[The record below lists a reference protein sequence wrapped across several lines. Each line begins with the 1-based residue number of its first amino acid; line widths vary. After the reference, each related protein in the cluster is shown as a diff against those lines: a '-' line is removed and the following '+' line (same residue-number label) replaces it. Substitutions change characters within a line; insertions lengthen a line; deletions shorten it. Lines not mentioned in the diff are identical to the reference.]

1 MIRVR
6 FAPSPTGYL
15 HVGGARTALFDW
27 LFARKN
33 NGKFILRIEDTDTER
48 STQESEKTIIDDLK
62 WCGLDWDEGPDV
74 DGEYGPYRQSERV
87 KKGVYQKYAEKLINL
102 QKAYYAIYDKE
113 DAKKIVR
120 KTFSSEE
127 ANSYKEKGHSVT
139 VNFIVEKGKTTFKDL
154 AKGEMEF
161 DNSTFDDM
169 VIVKSNGYP
178 TYNFAVVIDDHLMQ
192 ITHVVRG
199 EDHLTN
205 TPKQI
210 MIYKSLGWE
219 LPQFMH
225 IPLILGPDRTPLSKR
240 HGGTSVD
247 YFREQG
253 IMRKAFM
260 NYLAL
265 LGWGT
270 EDEIFDPFEKVED
283 FELEKLSNKPAV
295 FDPAKLEW
303 VNGQH
308 MRKMA
313 IEDVLKEFKEWL
325 ELYRKED
332 AGWINDEG
340 YAKKVLEICRQ
351 KVNTLK
357 ALSEF
362 AEPFFLEKP
371 NFEEKAKQVLEPEY
385 VPSYLELALTELKKL
400 SEWNVEKIEGA
411 IRNMASK
418 EEVSKK
424 KFFQVLRAA
433 LLGKTVTPG
442 LFESVYVL
450 GKERTTQ
457 RLSKALEILNKKG
470 DE

>member
-33 NGKFILRIEDTDTER
+33 GGKFILRIEDTDTER
-48 STQESEKTIIDDLK
+48 SSVESEKSIIDDLK
-62 WCGLDWDEGPDV
+62 WCGLEWDEGPDI
-74 DGEYGPYRQSERV
+74 GGPYGPYRQSERV
-87 KKGVYQKYAEKLINL
+87 KSGIYNIYVDELIKNE
-102 QKAYYAIYDKE
+102 KAYYAIYDKE
-113 DAKKIVR
+113 DKKKVVK
-120 KTFSSEE
+120 KTLSFQE
-127 ANSYKEKGHSVT
+127 ADSYKRKGYSVT
-139 VNFIVEKGKTTFKDL
+139 VNFKIEDGKTSFVDL
-154 AKGEMEF
+154 AKGRMEF
-161 DNSTFDDM
+161 DNSTFDDL

-178 TYNFAVVIDDHLMQ
+178 TYNFAVVIDDHLMG

-210 MIYKSLGWE
+210 MIYEALGWP
-219 LPQFMH
+219 LPVFMH

-247 YFREQG
+247 YFRSYG
-253 IMRKAFM
+253 IMSKAFM

-270 EDEIFDPFEKVED
+270 QDEIFDPFEKVND

-295 FDPAKLEW
+295 FDYAKLEW

-308 MRKMA
+308 MRKMSL
-313 IEDVLKEFKEWL
+313 EELLKEFKKWISN
-325 ELYRKED
+325 YKRED
-332 AGWINDEG
+332 VHWFENEE
-340 YAKKVLEICRQ
+340 YAKSVLEICRQ

-357 ALSEF
+357 VLEEF
-362 AEPFFLEKP
+362 ARPFFVEKP
-371 NFEEKAKQVLEPEY
+371 EMEEKAKDL
-385 VPSYLELALTELKKL
+385 LELEYAPRYVNLALQKL
-400 SEWNVEKIEGA
+400 DKLDRWEIDEIEKA
-411 IRNMASK
+411 IRDIASR
-418 EEVSKK
+418 EDVSKK
-424 KFFQVLRAA
+424 KFFQILRAA

-450 GKERTTQ
+450 GKRRTES
-457 RLSKALEILNKKG
+457 RLSSIIKERR
-470 DE
+470 

>member
-33 NGKFILRIEDTDTER
+33 KGKFILRIEDTDTER
-48 STQESEKTIIDDLK
+48 STKESEKSIMDDLK

-74 DGEYGPYRQSERV
+74 KGPYGPYRQSERV
-87 KKGVYQKYAEKLINL
+87 KSGIYQPYVEELVNME
-102 QKAYYAIYDKE
+102 KAYYAIYDKT
-113 DAKKIVR
+113 DQKKVIK
-120 KTFSSEE
+120 KTFSLEE
-127 ANSYKEKGHSVT
+127 ANSYKDNGNSVT
-139 VNFIVEKGKTTFKDL
+139 VNFVVNKGKTSFTDL
-154 AKGEMEF
+154 AKGEMVF

-178 TYNFAVVIDDHLMQ
+178 TYNFAVVIDDHLMN

-210 MIYKSLGWE
+210 MIYKVLGWN
-219 LPQFMH
+219 LPTFMH
-225 IPLILGPDRTPLSKR
+225 IPLILGPDRSPLSKR

-247 YFREQG
+247 YFRSYG
-253 IMRKAFM
+253 IMSKAFM

-270 EDEIFDPFEKVED
+270 EDEIFDPFEKVEQ
-283 FELEKLSNKPAV
+283 FELEKLSKKPAV
-295 FDPAKLEW
+295 FDYSKLEW

-308 MRKMA
+308 LRKMP
-313 IEDVLKEFKEWL
+313 IDQVLREFKEWTL
-325 ELYRKED
+325 AY
-332 AGWINDEG
+332 EG
-340 YAKKVLEICRQ
+340 ANSTWFENTTYAKSVLEICRQ

-357 ALSEF
+357 ALYEF
-362 AEPFFLEKP
+362 AQPFFCENP
-371 NFEEKAKQVLEPEY
+371 TSEEKAKDVLQNEY
-385 VPSYLELALTELKKL
+385 VPHYMEVTLTELEKL
-400 SEWNVEKIEGA
+400 GEWKMEKIEEK
-411 IRNMASK
+411 IREIASR
-418 EEVSKK
+418 EEISKK
-424 KFFQVLRAA
+424 KFFQVLRAT

-442 LFESVYVL
+442 LFESIYVL
-450 GKERTTQ
+450 GRERTLR
-457 RLSKALEILNKKG
+457 RLSNFLNKS
-470 DE
+470 